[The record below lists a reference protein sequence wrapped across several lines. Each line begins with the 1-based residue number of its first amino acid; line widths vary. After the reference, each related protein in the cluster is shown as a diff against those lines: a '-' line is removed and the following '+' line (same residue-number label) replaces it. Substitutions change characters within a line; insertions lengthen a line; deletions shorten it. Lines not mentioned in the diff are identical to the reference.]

1 MRKIIV
7 IFLVLA
13 TVMAGSEAYSQGAPK
28 PIFGAKGGFNFA
40 NIGGDET
47 DNTLKTAF
55 HAGVY
60 SEVFFDYFLM
70 MQGELL
76 VSYQGHG
83 GYDSSVPFSSSL
95 NLWYINLPIMARYNI
110 GYNFNVHAGFQI
122 GFLLSANSKSADFNG
137 EAVKT
142 NVKDQK
148 KTFDFGIPLGVGY
161 DLMDRKISVTA
172 RYIIPISN
180 TEKNSTVKKTNQ
192 VFQVSLGIKLMT
204 IDE

>member
-13 TVMAGSEAYSQGAPK
+13 TMLASSQAYSQGAPK

-47 DNTLKTAF
+47 DNKMKTAF

-70 MQGELL
+70 MQAELL
-76 VSYQGHG
+76 LSYQGHAPI
-83 GYDSSVPFSSSL
+83 DDQPFSSSL

-110 GYNFNVHAGFQI
+110 GYNLNVHAGFQF
-122 GFLLSANSKSADFNG
+122 GVLLSAKSNFNEDG
-137 EAVKT
+137 VDPVDQSEFFKAV
-142 NVKDQK
+142 
-148 KTFDFGIPLGVGY
+148 DFGLPLGVGY

-172 RYIIPISN
+172 RYVIPINNIS
-180 TEKNSTVKKTNQ
+180 TIDGVGQRRTNS
-192 VFQVSLGIKLMT
+192 VFQVSLGIMLMT
-204 IDE
+204 VDE

>member
-1 MRKIIV
+1 MRKITV
-7 IFLVLA
+7 VFLVLA
-13 TVMAGSEAYSQGAPK
+13 MMMAGSQAYSQGAPK

-47 DNTLKTAF
+47 DNKMKTAF

-70 MQGELL
+70 MQAELL
-76 VSYQGHG
+76 LSYQGHAPAS
-83 GYDSSVPFSSSL
+83 DFDNTL

-110 GYNFNVHAGFQI
+110 GYNLNVHAGFQL
-122 GFLLSANSKSADFNG
+122 GLLLSAKSKFTDTTFD
-137 EAVKT
+137 
-142 NVKDQK
+142 VKDQFK
-148 KTFDFGIPLGVGY
+148 GIDFGLPLGVGY
-161 DLMDRKISVTA
+161 DLMDRKISLTA

-180 TEKNSTVKKTNQ
+180 ISKDSAFKRNNQ
-192 VFQVSLGIKLMT
+192 VFQLSVGIMLMT

>member
-13 TVMAGSEAYSQGAPK
+13 TTLAGSEAYSQGAPK

-47 DNTLKTAF
+47 DNKMKTAF

-70 MQGELL
+70 MQAELL
-76 VSYQGHG
+76 LSYQGHG
-83 GYDSSVPFSSSL
+83 GYDPDVLGSSSL

-110 GYNFNVHAGFQI
+110 GYNLNVHAGFQI
-122 GFLLSANSKSADFNG
+122 GFLLSANSKYVDFSGQEVN
-137 EAVKT
+137 E
-142 NVKDQK
+142 NVKDQFK
-148 KTFDFGIPLGVGY
+148 GVDFGIPLGVGY
-161 DLMDRKISVTA
+161 DFWDRKLSATV
-172 RYIIPISN
+172 RYIIPINNISKDSAFKR
-180 TEKNSTVKKTNQ
+180 TNS
-192 VFQVSLGIKLMT
+192 VFQVSLGIMLMT
-204 IDE
+204 VDE